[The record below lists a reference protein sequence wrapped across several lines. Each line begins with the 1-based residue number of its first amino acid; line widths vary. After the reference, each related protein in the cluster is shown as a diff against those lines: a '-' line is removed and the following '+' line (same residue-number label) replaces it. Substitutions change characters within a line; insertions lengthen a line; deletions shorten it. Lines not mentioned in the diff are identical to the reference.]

1 MADWLLLAS
10 STSFFVNRLSV
21 NVRRSND
28 QKTLNKRALNTTMQS
43 LVQKFLLQCEPEK
56 SHDFT
61 INWLNKTQHTP
72 LKWMYS
78 TPTIKKPVTVAGMTF
93 DNPLGLAAGLDK
105 NGDCI
110 DAFSSMGFGFVE
122 IGTVTPRP
130 QPGNPKPRLFR
141 IPEKH
146 AIINRMGFNNKGVN
160 HLVEQVKKAQFKG
173 PIGINIGKNKD
184 TEEAK
189 ALDDYL
195 ICLNKVYP
203 YASYVT
209 INISSPNTPG
219 LRNLQ
224 YGEAL
229 DRLLAGLKAA
239 QETLTQ
245 THGKYVPLFIKIAPD
260 LSDIEIESIASS
272 LINSKM
278 DGVIATNTTLSR
290 DSVAGLQHADEMGGL
305 SGSVMTDMSLEVT
318 RRLNK
323 ALDRAIPIIGVGGID
338 SPGAAQARL
347 DAGASLVQV
356 YSAFIY
362 QGPSLVKRIV
372 NAL

>member
-1 MADWLLLAS
+1 
-10 STSFFVNRLSV
+10 
-21 NVRRSND
+21 
-28 QKTLNKRALNTTMQS
+28 MQS
-43 LVQKFLLQCEPEK
+43 LVQKILLQCEPEK

-78 TPTIKKPVTVAGMTF
+78 TLTIKKPVKVAGLTF
-93 DNPLGLAAGLDK
+93 DNPVGLAAGLDK

-110 DAFSSMGFGFVE
+110 DAFASMGFGFVE

-130 QPGNPKPRLFR
+130 QAGNPKPRLFR
-141 IPEKH
+141 LPEKH
-146 AIINRMGFNNKGVN
+146 AIINRMGFNNKGVD
-160 HLVEQVKKAQFKG
+160 HLVEQVKQAQFKG

-184 TEEAK
+184 TDEAS

-229 DRLLAGLKAA
+229 DSLLAGLKAA

-260 LSDIEIESIASS
+260 LSDVEIESIAKS

-290 DSVAGLQHADEMGGL
+290 DAVQGLTHADEMGGL
-305 SGSVMTDMSLEVT
+305 SGSVMTQMSLEVT
-318 RRLNK
+318 RKLAK
-323 ALDRAIPIIGVGGID
+323 ALDRSIPIIGVGGID
-338 SPGAAQARL
+338 SPEAAQARL

-372 NAL
+372 KAL